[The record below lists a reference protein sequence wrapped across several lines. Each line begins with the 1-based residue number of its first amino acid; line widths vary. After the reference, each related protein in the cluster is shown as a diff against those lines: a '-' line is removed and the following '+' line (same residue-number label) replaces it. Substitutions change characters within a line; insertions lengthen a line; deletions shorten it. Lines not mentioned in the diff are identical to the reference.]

1 MRCLVGIGNGSSY
14 EAWLLSSDNDTLLE
28 TRGKTRTGLRTTGVW
43 RTLESAVDVGKFKL
57 KVEKTWALVGKADL
71 ITASERRDKGFSTY
85 KFRTIFSKFYN
96 KKHGKLPVL
105 M

>member
-1 MRCLVGIGNGSSY
+1 MRCLVGIGNGFSY

-43 RTLESAVDVGKFKL
+43 RTLESAVYFGKRFKL

-71 ITASERRDKGFSTY
+71 ITASERR
-85 KFRTIFSKFYN
+85 
-96 KKHGKLPVL
+96 
-105 M
+105 